1 MAGIALPPS
10 PLPPLPLPSMPSNH
24 SSIGVTFT
32 GCGAAAPKT
41 IVPNDTLAQIV
52 DTSDEWISSR
62 TGIKQRRIADAAES
76 LAGLA
81 SEAARQA
88 LEMAG
93 VSASDVDLIIL
104 ATSSTED
111 LFGTACKIQAQ
122 LGATKAVA
130 FDMTAACSGF
140 VFGVVTAAQ
149 YLRTGTFQNVLVIGG
164 DLLSRWV
171 NWEDRN
177 TCVLFGDGAGAILM
191 QGCQEKDDLL
201 SFEIRS
207 DGSKNAC
214 LNLAFQPELQE
225 LVPGVMVT
233 QGKYQYVTMNG
244 KEVYRFAIDR
254 VPEAIDKVI
263 HQANLTSA
271 DIDWLILHQANQR
284 IMDAVA
290 ARLNIAPDKVISNV
304 ADYGNTSAASIP
316 IALNEAVRSGKIKS
330 GDTIATSGFGAGL
343 SWGAAILRWG

>member
-1 MAGIALPPS
+1 MGI
-10 PLPPLPLPSMPSNH
+10 
-24 SSIGVTFT
+24 TFP

-41 IVPNDTLAQIV
+41 VVLNDALAQVV

-62 TGIKQRRIADAAES
+62 TGIRQRHISNDRES

-81 SEAARQA
+81 TQAALQA

-93 VSASDVDLIIL
+93 LAATDVDLILL
-104 ATSSTED
+104 ATSSSED
-111 LFGTACKIQAQ
+111 LFGTACQIQAQ

-149 YLRTGTFQNVLVIGG
+149 YLRTGAYQNALVIGA

-171 NWEDRN
+171 DWNDRN
-177 TCVLFGDGAGAILM
+177 TCVLFGDGAGAVLM
-191 QGCQEKDDLL
+191 QATAGEDRLL
-201 SFEIRS
+201 GFEIRS
-207 DGSKNAC
+207 DGSQNAC
-214 LNLAFQPELQE
+214 LNLAFKPELRE
-225 LVPGVMVT
+225 LVPGVTLT
-233 QGKYQYVTMNG
+233 QGKYQYITMNG
-244 KEVYRFAIDR
+244 KEVYRFAINR
-254 VPEAIDKVI
+254 VPDAIDKVI
-263 HQANLTSA
+263 HKANLTSA

-290 ARLNIAPDKVISNV
+290 DRLNIPAEKVISNV
-304 ADYGNTSAASIP
+304 AQYGNTSAASIP
-316 IALNEAVRSGKIKS
+316 IALNEAVRSGKIHA

-343 SWGAAILRWG
+343 SWGAAIFKWG